1 MAHSITSEIT
11 LRDIM
16 AMSPEARKT
25 LYRVSG
31 VEGDKPK
38 HIDKVTID
46 NNTFTD
52 YSAFSYI
59 MEKSF
64 IKSPVRSSSGVIN
77 NLDSN
82 AWFLTPHLKIDF
94 SLMSIDSYRTL
105 MKLIRS
111 KNEFI
116 VTCYDVVND
125 MDVTHKMY
133 FATEQMPKLVAI
145 ARAMND
151 STWVELL
158 GVQDYTVEL
167 IGTNADF
174 EEHTITYMLNKP
186 ADATWSG
193 SISSV
198 KTVAS
203 HITHKVGTTISD
215 GSKNQDVSK
224 ITFGDTYKFKYW
236 CENSAGTG
244 FKYIDGNEYLF
255 TTNTLLCAIWEKG
268 G

>member
-1 MAHSITSEIT
+1 MAEQT

-59 MEKSF
+59 MEKSYV
-64 IKSPVRSSSGVIN
+64 KSPVRSNSGAIG
-77 NLDSN
+77 NLDSY

-94 SLMSIDSYRTL
+94 GLMSIDSYRTI

-111 KNEFI
+111 KNEFA

-125 MDVTHKMY
+125 TDVTHNMY
-133 FATEQMPKLVAI
+133 FATEQMPKLWAI
-145 ARAMND
+145 AKALNGD
-151 STWVELL
+151 EWVELL
-158 GVQDYTVEL
+158 GIQDYTVEL
-167 IGTNADF
+167 IGTNTDF
-174 EEHTITYMLNKP
+174 NQITITYNLNVPSDASWSGETTLSKTI
-186 ADATWSG
+186 ASNTTLNVGGTFTAGDDSFDAT
-193 SISSV
+193 
-198 KTVAS
+198 
-203 HITHKVGTTISD
+203 
-215 GSKNQDVSK
+215 K
-224 ITFGDTYKFKYW
+224 ITFGNTYKLKYW
-236 CENSAGTG
+236 GESASGTG
-244 FKYIDGNEYLF
+244 FRYVNGNEYMF
-255 TTNTLLCAIWEKG
+255 TTDKTLYAIWEKG
-268 G
+268 ASL